1 MGDPGEWERR
11 ITLRDGRMVVV
22 RPIRPED
29 EALYGTFLAAV
40 TPEDARMR
48 FLAPVGQLSHS
59 LIEYFTHLDYA
70 RAMAF
75 VALDEATGEL
85 LAVVRLHNNAANDS
99 AEYAIVVRSDYKG
112 RGLGWQLMQM
122 MIAYGRKRGLRSIE
136 GKVLHE
142 NKAMLDMCRQFGF
155 EIAID
160 RIEGKFKVGQNR
172 PIEDQLSVA
181 DELARS
187 PNAVGRELGKLIRA
201 HQTPAHR

>member
-1 MGDPGEWERR
+1 MSDSGEWERH
-11 ITLRDGRMVVV
+11 ITLRDGRAVFV

-40 TPEDARMR
+40 TAEDARMR

-75 VALDEATGEL
+75 VALDETSGEL
-85 LAVVRLHNNAANDS
+85 LAVVRLHNNAANES

-112 RGLGWQLMQM
+112 HGLGWQLMEM
-122 MIAYGRKRGLRSIE
+122 MIAYGRTRGLRRIE

-142 NKAMLDMCRQFGF
+142 NRAMLEMCRQFGF
-155 EIAID
+155 AISID
-160 RIEGKFKVGQNR
+160 PKNAAICDVR
-172 PIEDQLSVA
+172 
-181 DELARS
+181 LA
-187 PNAVGRELGKLIRA
+187 L
-201 HQTPAHR
+201 

>member
-1 MGDPGEWERR
+1 MLDLKEWERH
-11 ITLRDGRMVVV
+11 ITLRDGRTVFV

-48 FLAPVGQLSHS
+48 FLGAIGQLSHS
-59 LIEYFTHLDYA
+59 LIDYFTHLDYA

-75 VALDEATGEL
+75 VALDETNGEL
-85 LAVVRLHNNAANDS
+85 LAVVRLHNNAASDS
-99 AEYAIVVRSDYKG
+99 GEYAIVVRSDCKG

-122 MIAYGRKRGLRSIE
+122 MIAYARAKGLCTIE

-155 EIAID
+155 KIAID
-160 RIEGKFKVGQNR
+160 PK
-172 PIEDQLSVA
+172 
-181 DELARS
+181 
-187 PNAVGRELGKLIRA
+187 NASICDVRLDL
-201 HQTPAHR
+201 

>member
-1 MGDPGEWERR
+1 MDDLKEWERQ
-11 ITLRDGRMVVV
+11 ITLRDGRAVFV

-48 FLAPVGQLSHS
+48 FLGAMGKLSRS
-59 LIEYFTHLDYA
+59 LINSFTHLDYA

-75 VALDEATGEL
+75 VALDMASGEL

-99 AEYAIVVRSDYKG
+99 GEYAIVVRSDCKG
-112 RGLGWQLMQM
+112 RGLGWQLMQI
-122 MIAYGRKRGLRSIE
+122 MIAYARAKGLRAVE

-155 EIAID
+155 AIRHRSEK
-160 RIEGKFKVGQNR
+160 RIHLR
-172 PIEDQLSVA
+172 
-181 DELARS
+181 R
-187 PNAVGRELGKLIRA
+187 
-201 HQTPAHR
+201 

>member
-1 MGDPGEWERR
+1 MVDLKEWKRHV
-11 ITLRDGRMVVV
+11 TLRDGGKVFV
-22 RPIRPED
+22 RPIRPDD

-48 FLAPVGQLSHS
+48 FLGAMGQLSHS
-59 LIEYFTHLDYA
+59 LIDYFTHLDYT

-75 VALDEATGEL
+75 VALDEASGEL

-99 AEYAIVVRSDYKG
+99 GEYAIVVRSDYKG

-122 MIAYGRKRGLRSIE
+122 MIAYARAKGLRTVE

-160 RIEGKFKVGQNR
+160 PKNASICDVR
-172 PIEDQLSVA
+172 
-181 DELARS
+181 LA
-187 PNAVGRELGKLIRA
+187 L
-201 HQTPAHR
+201 

>member
-1 MGDPGEWERR
+1 MDDLKEWERQ
-11 ITLRDGRMVVV
+11 ITLRDGTAVFV

-48 FLAPVGQLSHS
+48 FLGAMGKLSRS
-59 LIEYFTHLDYA
+59 LIDSFTHLDYA

-75 VALDEATGEL
+75 VALDMASGEL

-99 AEYAIVVRSDYKG
+99 GEYAIVVRSDCKG
-112 RGLGWQLMQM
+112 RGLGWQLMQI
-122 MIAYGRKRGLRSIE
+122 MIAYARAKGLRAIE

-155 EIAID
+155 AIAID
-160 RIEGKFKVGQNR
+160 PK
-172 PIEDQLSVA
+172 
-181 DELARS
+181 
-187 PNAVGRELGKLIRA
+187 NAAICDVRLGL
-201 HQTPAHR
+201 

>member
-1 MGDPGEWERR
+1 MGDPKDWERR
-11 ITLRDGRMVVV
+11 ITLRDSRPVLV
-22 RPIRPED
+22 RPIRPDD

-40 TPEDARMR
+40 TSEDARMR
-48 FLAPVGQLSHS
+48 FLSPVGQLSHS

-85 LAVVRLHNNAANDS
+85 LAVVRLHNDAANDS

-155 EIAID
+155 KITID
-160 RIEGKFKVGQNR
+160 PKNATICDVR
-172 PIEDQLSVA
+172 
-181 DELARS
+181 LA
-187 PNAVGRELGKLIRA
+187 L
-201 HQTPAHR
+201 

>member
-1 MGDPGEWERR
+1 MDDLKEWERQ
-11 ITLRDGRMVVV
+11 ITLRDGTAVFV

-48 FLAPVGQLSHS
+48 FLGAMGKLSRS
-59 LIEYFTHLDYA
+59 LIDSFTHLDYA

-75 VALDEATGEL
+75 VALDMASGEL

-99 AEYAIVVRSDYKG
+99 GEYAIVVRSDCKG
-112 RGLGWQLMQM
+112 RGLGWQLMQI
-122 MIAYGRKRGLRSIE
+122 MIAYARAKGLRAIE

-155 EIAID
+155 AIAID
-160 RIEGKFKVGQNR
+160 PK
-172 PIEDQLSVA
+172 
-181 DELARS
+181 
-187 PNAVGRELGKLIRA
+187 NAAICDVRLDL
-201 HQTPAHR
+201 